1 MTRATAGLLLLLLG
15 ALSACGAR
23 GPRVAPPADVAT
35 DDSVV
40 QAIWRQRT
48 SGDVR
53 TEPCLGPG
61 DLVEISVFHWADLQ
75 NYRARVSA
83 AGLIEV
89 PMLGTMQA
97 AGLTESQLR
106 ERITEALRRNIM
118 RDPQVNVFV
127 AEYVSHQVSVT
138 GAVAR
143 PGLYGLTRDHRTVS
157 DLLSEAGGLDKAAG
171 GKVVLYPA
179 TGTSC
184 APSAPTVQRASNV
197 TPIAIDLNED
207 YGDANPLELP
217 VVAGDAL
224 VVNRGRF
231 AVQGWV
237 VTPGVYDI
245 GPGMTAMGGVST
257 AGGPEFAGDLSRVT
271 LWRPQPDGTKKRI
284 DLDMDD
290 VESGRSR
297 DVTLEA
303 GDVIEVPASYIRI
316 VPYGAYMAITKIVAF
331 GAYVPVF

>member
-1 MTRATAGLLLLLLG
+1 MH
-15 ALSACGAR
+15 
-23 GPRVAPPADVAT
+23 
-35 DDSVV
+35 
-40 QAIWRQRT
+40 AIWRERA
-48 SGDVR
+48 SGGFH

-75 NYRARVSA
+75 NYRARVTA
-83 AGLIEV
+83 AGIIEV
-89 PMLGTMQA
+89 PMLGPMQA

-106 ERITEALRRNIM
+106 DRITDALRRNIM

-157 DLLSEAGGLDKAAG
+157 DLLSEAGGLDKGAG
-171 GKVVLYPA
+171 GKVLLYPA
-179 TGTSC
+179 AGDTSC
-184 APSAPTVQRASNV
+184 TPSSPAVQRVSNP
-197 TPIAIDLNED
+197 TPISIDMNED
-207 YGDANPLELP
+207 YGDVNPLELP
-217 VVAGDAL
+217 VIAGDAL

-237 VTPGVYDI
+237 VNPGVYDI

-257 AGGPEFAGDLSRVT
+257 AGGPEFAGDLSRITV
-271 LWRPQPDGTKKRI
+271 WRPQPDGTKKRI
-284 DLDMDD
+284 DLDIDE
-290 VESGRSR
+290 VESGRTK

-303 GDVIEVPASYIRI
+303 GDVIQVPVSYIRI

>member
-1 MTRATAGLLLLLLG
+1 
-15 ALSACGAR
+15 
-23 GPRVAPPADVAT
+23 
-35 DDSVV
+35 
-40 QAIWRQRT
+40 
-48 SGDVR
+48 
-53 TEPCLGPG
+53 
-61 DLVEISVFHWADLQ
+61 VFHWTDLQ

-83 AGLIEV
+83 AGIIEV
-89 PMLGTMQA
+89 PMIGAMQV

-106 ERITEALRRNIM
+106 DRIAEALRRNIM

-157 DLLSEAGGLDKAAG
+157 DLLSEAGGLDKGAG
-171 GKVVLYPA
+171 GKVLLYPAPA
-179 TGTSC
+179 TGTAC

-197 TPIAIDLNED
+197 TPVSIDLNEN

-237 VTPGVYDI
+237 VNPGVYDI

-257 AGGPEFAGDLSRVT
+257 AGGPEFAGDLSKVVV
-271 LWRPQPDGTKKRI
+271 WRPQPDGTKKRI
-284 DLDMDD
+284 DLDIDE
-290 VESGRSR
+290 VESGRSK

-303 GDVIEVPASYIRI
+303 GDVISVPVSYVRI